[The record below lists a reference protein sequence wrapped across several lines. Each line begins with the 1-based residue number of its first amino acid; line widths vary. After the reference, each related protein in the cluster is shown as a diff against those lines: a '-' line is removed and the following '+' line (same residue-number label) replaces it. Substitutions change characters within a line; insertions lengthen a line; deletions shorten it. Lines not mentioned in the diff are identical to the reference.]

1 VAPTL
6 PTAVER
12 SVRSLQA
19 AFAKGGVEILRGLM
33 TEDHVS
39 TLTCAHFCN
48 VAEPGKKGAVP
59 FALYWLQ
66 ELSPSFERIS
76 YRTARPPLGK
86 VFGRIT
92 LCRGQFTGPC
102 FDVEAAGLFA
112 EPPLNS
118 IRERFAEPYHR
129 IFPMELLAYHELQP
143 ILTYT
148 GWVSRLHTFERSQI
162 TAPESLVR

>member
-1 VAPTL
+1 MRYKRLFEGAYQRLRIAQQTGLQNRYGNALVH
-6 PTAVER
+6 VVFR
-12 SVRSLQA
+12 SNAS
-19 AFAKGGVEILRGLM
+19 
-33 TEDHVS
+33 S
-39 TLTCAHFCN
+39 
-48 VAEPGKKGAVP
+48 PGKKGAVP
-59 FALYWLQ
+59 FALFWLQ

-76 YRTARPPLGK
+76 YRTARSPLGK

-102 FDVEAAGLFA
+102 FDVEAAGPFA

-143 ILTYT
+143 ILTYA